1 MGYELP
7 PEILASMEFQMRT
20 KQGHRVTHLP
30 VFEGPH
36 RVVAVVDVARP
47 WSGKG
52 QLIKSVPRSTFEE
65 PAHLKLG
72 ELGGSDKTP
81 VVVFTSVKAACKARW
96 LHTTPIDGTGLPKGT
111 DRMLCLLQL
120 GSPGDGIDVAT
131 PDPAS
136 GGMVC
141 TSVMPL
147 SLSPIPDEFQET
159 AQPRSRF
166 WCPSNGTAIRLGA

>member
-1 MGYELP
+1 MY
-7 PEILASMEFQMRT
+7 
-20 KQGHRVTHLP
+20 
-30 VFEGPH
+30 
-36 RVVAVVDVARP
+36 AVNVCARQVARP